1 MDDHQ
6 IQQTLLIELHGA
18 IENAAQEAVAKLGR
32 GDPYLSPE
40 MATQQ
45 AVGGVPDAADEAL
58 ASFCDPAALRA
69 SVALMKASLVSYP
82 PTEGATTLSQAEH
95 EALATMSLTPEARSA
110 LQKLVSDAAASTLF
124 RFFCLVDAVGHPEVV
139 AVDEWLGAHV
149 GKKGTEEHYPMLHDE
164 FLEAYWDYRRLT
176 ASR

>member
-1 MDDHQ
+1 MDDHH

-45 AVGGVPDAADEAL
+45 AVAGVPNAADEAL
-58 ASFCDPAALRA
+58 ASFCDPA
-69 SVALMKASLVSYP
+69 
-82 PTEGATTLSQAEH
+82 
-95 EALATMSLTPEARSA
+95 ATMSLTPEARSA

-149 GKKGTEEHYPMLHDE
+149 GKKATEEHYPMLHDE
-164 FLEAYWDYRRLT
+164 FLESYWEYRRLT
-176 ASR
+176 DSR